1 VLIASLAVFAAFA
14 ALLPLGYL
22 VLRTFGGGAQG
33 AFAELARP
41 RTLELLG
48 NTFALVIAVSLTA
61 LVIGFAQAWLTVRS
75 SVYLAP
81 LFALL
86 AAMPL
91 AIPSYVAAFSWLAL
105 FPAMNGFFA
114 SWLVLSV
121 STAPYVYLA
130 VAAALIRTDTALEE
144 VARSLGTSRL
154 GVLRR
159 VTWPSVRPAATAAT
173 LLVALYTLSE
183 FGAIALLRYNTF
195 TVAIYNAY
203 RASFDRTAAA
213 ALALVLVAITLIVIA
228 AERRARGGFVPQRAA
243 NQRRL
248 RVELGPWGLPAAVAL
263 AVIAALG
270 VGVPIFSLTR
280 WSFIGSSRAN
290 PEQLLAALGNSL
302 QYAVLAAAVIS
313 VFALAIAIFTV
324 RYRSRLSALTER
336 AVWLTHALPGIV
348 VALALVFVG
357 ANLLPGIYQTVWL
370 LIFAYLVLF
379 LPNALTAMVTPV
391 SQVPASLDEVAAS
404 LGLGR
409 LRTLARVVLPLAAPG
424 IIAGSALVAL
434 TVLKELPATLLLRPT
449 GADTLATRLW
459 SATEVVEFSAA
470 APYGLLLVLLAGLPA
485 LALNVQV
492 RRALEGS
499 ARGKTAPLT
508 QLIEEVKS

>member
-1 VLIASLAVFAAFA
+1 
-14 ALLPLGYL
+14 LPLGYL
-22 VLRTFGGGAQG
+22 VLRTFGGGAE
-33 AFAELARP
+33 AALAELARP

-48 NTFALVIAVSLTA
+48 NTFALVAAVSLTA
-61 LVIGFAQAWLTVRS
+61 LLIGFTQAWLTVRS

-81 LFALL
+81 VFALL
-86 AAMPL
+86 AALPL
-91 AIPSYVAAFSWLAL
+91 AIPSYVAAFSWVAL

-114 SWLVLSV
+114 SWLVLSL

-130 VAAALIRTDTALEE
+130 VAAAMIRTDTALEE
-144 VARSLGTSRL
+144 VARSLGSSRL

-159 VTWPSVRPAATAAT
+159 VTWPAVRPAATAAT
-173 LLVALYTLSE
+173 LLAALYTLSE
-183 FGAIALLRYNTF
+183 FGAIAILRFNTF

-213 ALALVLVAITLIVIA
+213 ALALVLVAITLVVIS
-228 AERRARGGFVPQRAA
+228 AERRARGGFVPQRSA

-248 RVELGPWGLPAAVAL
+248 RVELGRWRTPAALLL
-263 AVIAALG
+263 ATLSALG
-270 VGVPIFSLTR
+270 VGVPLVSLTR
-280 WSFIGSSRAN
+280 WSLIGSSSAN
-290 PEQLLAALGNSL
+290 WQQLFAALANSM
-302 QYAVLAAAVIS
+302 QYAALAAAIIS
-313 VFALAIAIFTV
+313 VFALAIAIYTV
-324 RYRSRLSALTER
+324 RYRSRLAALTER
-336 AVWLTHALPGIV
+336 AVWVTHALPGVV
-348 VALALVFVG
+348 VALALVFLG
-357 ANLLPGIYQTVWL
+357 ANLLPGLYQTVWL

-391 SQVPASLDEVAAS
+391 SQVPASLDEVSAS

-409 LRTLARVVLPLAAPG
+409 LRTLVRVVLPLAAPG

-459 SATEVVEFSAA
+459 SATELVEFSAA

-485 LALNVQV
+485 LALNSQV

-499 ARGKTAPLT
+499 ARGKTAPRN
-508 QLIEEVKS
+508 QEVKS